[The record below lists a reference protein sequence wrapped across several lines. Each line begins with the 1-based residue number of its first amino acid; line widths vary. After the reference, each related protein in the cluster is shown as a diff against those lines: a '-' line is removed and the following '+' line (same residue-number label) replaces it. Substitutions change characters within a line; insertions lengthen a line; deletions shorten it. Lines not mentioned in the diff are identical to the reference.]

1 MVLLAS
7 PLLRRL
13 LQRFSVGE
21 YHIEGQRGLFQELF
35 ISDIYNILGE
45 VPRRE
50 RKNGHRNG

>member
-21 YHIEGQRGLFQELF
+21 YHIEGQLFNELF

-45 VPRRE
+45 APRRE